1 MNLFLQ
7 VGFGAELNG
16 EDGDGYTPVMVAL
29 WFQRVEVLREL
40 LALPRVALEVP
51 GGGSIHHLAG

>member
-1 MNLFLQ
+1 M
-7 VGFGAELNG
+7 NG

-40 LALPRVALEVP
+40 LALPGVALEMP
-51 GGGSIHHLAG
+51 EGGSIHHLAG

>member
-1 MNLFLQ
+1 MLLQ
-7 VGFGAELNG
+7 VGCGVEVNG

-40 LALPRVALEVP
+40 LALPGVALEMP
-51 GGGSIHHLAG
+51 EGGSIHHLAG